1 MDGGGG
7 IPFVP
12 RSARKLDMERT
23 MKKFKSKLCLYG
35 RECPYG
41 SKVRALRRARARP
54 PRATRRRRRC
64 PARALPTPC
73 ARAPRPL
80 ASQCFFAHSAAE
92 LLEDKSDRPA
102 PGNTT
107 ETVRARRRDAAV
119 PRRYFAP

>member
-1 MDGGGG
+1 MDGGG

-41 SKVRALRRARARP
+41 SKVRALRRV
-54 PRATRRRRRC
+54 
-64 PARALPTPC
+64 ARALPTPC

-119 PRRYFAP
+119 LRRYFAP